1 MKPTETLSPL
11 LRKLRYAPDM
21 QVYVAGAP
29 VGFETELRAAKV
41 SRAQRPGKSVGLVL
55 VFSTRRSQ
63 VVRTLAAL
71 DGKLAPGT
79 IVWLCYPKAK
89 ALETDLKTG
98 TCCVRRQRKWGSRRS
113 RSSPSTTCGR
123 GCGASSRLED
133 ARGFGVNDTPKPLN
147 LDRLTC
153 G

>member
-1 MKPTETLSPL
+1 MKPSGTLSPL

-41 SRAQRPGKSVGLVL
+41 SRAQRPGKSVGLVQ

-63 VVRTLAAL
+63 VLRTLAAL

-89 ALETDLKTG
+89 ALETDLNRDVLRETAAEVGLTAVAIVAIDDVWSGLRCK
-98 TCCVRRQRKWGSRRS
+98 
-113 RSSPSTTCGR
+113 
-123 GCGASSRLED
+123 L
-133 ARGFGVNDTPKPLN
+133 TP
-147 LDRLTC
+147 
-153 G
+153 